1 MDARSNQKFYAQ
13 LQRHEGLSLEAYY
26 CPAGKLT
33 IGYGHNLEAWPV
45 RGVKK
50 EGDVISREKAEE
62 LLVEDVFGVVDEL
75 DTRLPWWREL
85 SEARQGV
92 LLNMAFNLGVPRL
105 SGFVKMFH
113 ALESG
118 DWNRAAREMLDSKWA
133 EQVKSRAAELA
144 TQMVTGEWQEE

>member
-13 LQRHEGLSLEAYY
+13 LQRHEGLRLEAYY

-45 RGVKK
+45 HGVKK

-62 LLVEDVFGVVDEL
+62 LLVEDVSGVVDEL

-85 SEARQGV
+85 SVPRQGV
-92 LLNMAFNLGVPRL
+92 LLNMAFNLGWPRL
-105 SGFVKMFH
+105 SGFVKMLH
-113 ALESG
+113 ALEAG
-118 DWNRAAREMLDSKWA
+118 DWHRAAREMLDSKWA

-144 TQMVTGEWQEE
+144 TQMVTGAWQEG